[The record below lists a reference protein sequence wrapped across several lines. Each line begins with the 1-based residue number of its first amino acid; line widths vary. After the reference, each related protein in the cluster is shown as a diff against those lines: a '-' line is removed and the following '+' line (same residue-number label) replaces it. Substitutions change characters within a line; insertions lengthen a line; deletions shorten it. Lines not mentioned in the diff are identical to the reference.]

1 MAGRI
6 RKSGRLRNTAA
17 WLIFLKIVHKSA
29 VGKIGMN
36 CPGNKVIIN
45 KVNDESLLQRK
56 RENMGYSDQKLS
68 EEKVFKD
75 PVHRYVHVRDKV
87 IWDLIGTKEFQRL
100 RRIKQL
106 GTTFLTFHGA
116 EHSRFNH
123 SLGVYEIVRRI
134 VDDVFRDREDWNKE
148 LRLLTLCAA
157 LLHDLG
163 HGPFSHSFE
172 KVFDFDHEAFTQQI
186 ILGDTEVN
194 KVLRRVDP
202 SFPKEVAE
210 IIGKTS
216 EHKLV
221 ISLISSQIDA
231 DRMDYLQRDAYYTG
245 VSYGHFDMERIL
257 RVMRPR
263 EDFVVIKKS
272 GMHAVEDYIMSRY
285 QMYWQ
290 IYFHPVTRSAEVI
303 LTKILHR
310 AKDLYHQS
318 YKFKHEPVHF
328 HSSFNNKMSLGDF
341 LKLDEA
347 IILFY
352 FQMWQEEDDPI
363 LSDLCNRFVNRNLF
377 KYVEFDPAK
386 EYKKTAELADLFLQ
400 AGIDPDYY
408 LVVDSS
414 SDLPYDFYRP
424 GEEEERLPIYLLM
437 ESGEIRELSR
447 ESEIVDAISGKRRTD
462 HKLYFPLDLLK
473 DHSANRAVKERIC
486 ALLEI

>member
-1 MAGRI
+1 MA
-6 RKSGRLRNTAA
+6 
-17 WLIFLKIVHKSA
+17 
-29 VGKIGMN
+29 
-36 CPGNKVIIN
+36 
-45 KVNDESLLQRK
+45 
-56 RENMGYSDQKLS
+56 YSTEKLS

-87 IWDLIGTKEFQRL
+87 IWDLIGTKEFQRM

-134 VDDVFRDREDWNKE
+134 IDDIFAGRAEWNDDD
-148 LRLLTLCAA
+148 RLLTLCAA

-172 KVFDFDHEAFTQQI
+172 KVFDFDHEDFTRKI
-186 ILGDTEVN
+186 ILGETEVN
-194 KVLRRVDP
+194 KVLMKVGFD
-202 SFPKEVAE
+202 FPEKVAE
-210 IIGKTS
+210 VIAKTS
-216 EHKLV
+216 EKKLV

-231 DRMDYLQRDAYYTG
+231 DRMDYLQRDAYFTG

-263 EDFVVIKKS
+263 EDQVVIKKS

-290 IYFHPVTRSAEVI
+290 VYFHPVSRSAEVI

-310 AKDLYHQS
+310 AKFLFAEGYP
-318 YKFKHEPVHF
+318 FKYEPIHF
-328 HSSFNNKMSLGDF
+328 YSFFREQVTLEDY

-347 IILFY
+347 IMMYY
-352 FQMWQEEDDPI
+352 FQIWQEEVDPI
-363 LSDLCNRFVNRNLF
+363 LSDLCKRFVNRNLF
-377 KYVEFDPAK
+377 KFAEFDPAK
-386 EYKKTAELADLFLQ
+386 EYKKLAELTSLFEK
-400 AGIDPDYY
+400 AGLDPEYY

-424 GEEEERLPIYLLM
+424 GEEEERLPINLLLNN
-437 ESGEIRELSR
+437 GELRELSR
-447 ESEIVDAISGKRRTD
+447 ESEIVEAISGKRRTD
-462 HKLYFPLDLLK
+462 HKLYYPADFLMDDSSMENIKKHIRELLD
-473 DHSANRAVKERIC
+473 I
-486 ALLEI
+486 